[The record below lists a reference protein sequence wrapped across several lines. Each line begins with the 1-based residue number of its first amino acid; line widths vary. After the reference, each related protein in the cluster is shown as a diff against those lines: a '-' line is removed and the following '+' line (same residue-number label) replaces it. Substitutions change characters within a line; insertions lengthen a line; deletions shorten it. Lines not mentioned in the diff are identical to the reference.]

1 MKFAK
6 QLIWNIIWYKFS
18 FYVGMNPKTKI
29 STLNYKYHK
38 NNVLLTSPA
47 KNKNQD
53 ELINFFK
60 YIAGLGQKKWTK
72 EIKFNQLI

>member
-1 MKFAK
+1 
-6 QLIWNIIWYKFS
+6 
-18 FYVGMNPKTKI
+18 MNPKTKI

-60 YIAGLGQKKWTK
+60 YIAGLGQKNEPKRLNLT
-72 EIKFNQLI
+72 N